1 MSDEDDPFEQFEA
14 AVDDREGDPFE
25 SLDDPEGES
34 GDGDGDDE
42 TVWAPDREEQLGGEP
57 TETAPD
63 DRAEPMPGE
72 EPTPTE
78 PDAGGVE
85 TTDPRGQSDGEPFG
99 EVDRDGGDPFE
110 SAERAFEEMNVDD
123 LEVDDVWETLSQAEE
138 RGSVTESQG
147 RTYAEV
153 SKHSFCEGCE
163 YFSSPPDVACGHD
176 GTEILEFVDL
186 ETVRVVDCP
195 VVAERRELEDRE

>member
-1 MSDEDDPFEQFEA
+1 MSDEDDPFEGFEA

-25 SLDDPEGES
+25 SLDAPEGES
-34 GDGDGDDE
+34 SDTDGDDE
-42 TVWAPDREEQLGGEP
+42 AVWAPGREEQLGGEP
-57 TETAPD
+57 TATASD
-63 DRAEPMPGE
+63 DRT
-72 EPTPTE
+72 EPTPGGEPAPTE

-85 TTDPRGQSDGEPFG
+85 TTVPPGESDGEPFG
-99 EVDRDGGDPFE
+99 EVERDESDPFE

-123 LEVDDVWETLSQAEE
+123 LDVDDVWET
-138 RGSVTESQG
+138 QG

-163 YFSSPPDVACGHD
+163 YFSAPPDVACGHD

-195 VVAERRELEDRE
+195 VVAERRELEERQ